1 MTLFKIFFR
10 NIRRRM
16 RDYAIYFF
24 TLIIGVSVFYVFN
37 AIGGQAAMMRVSSS
51 RNDVVELL
59 RTTIS
64 WVSVFVAVIL
74 GLLIVYASRF
84 LLKRRNREFA
94 LYMLLGMS
102 KGRISAILLME
113 TVFIGICSLVAGL
126 LLGILLSQFMSALVA
141 NLFEADMT
149 AYKLTVSGQA
159 AGMTVLFFAV
169 MYLVVMLFHSGA
181 VTKMKLIDLIQSGKK
196 SEQIRA
202 RNPRL
207 CVAVFLLAAAG
218 LFYAYY
224 QVGWNYG
231 DLDQKSMVL
240 YIVMGVLAT
249 FFLFWSVAGLL
260 LRVIMRMKNVYHR
273 GLNAFTFRQI
283 SSKVGTMVFS
293 MTLICLM
300 LFVTICALTS
310 AFSVRNSLNANLKNL
325 CPADAQMEFSTYAG
339 SNKTDFFQDI
349 SEMYADY
356 GYDIMD
362 GFREYVHFTMYRDEG
377 FTLAKSLGSHL
388 DEIRG
393 NYPFLDVE
401 SPEIFVRL
409 SDYNKLMKLYGREPM
424 TLGDDE
430 FILLCDFAS
439 MKNVRDAALEKGTE
453 LHVFGKVLYSKYGEC
468 QDGFI
473 HLGAQHLN
481 QGIFLVPDDAVGE
494 KAATWEDC
502 FTGNYAADNKK
513 EIEKME
519 KMQRKRW
526 KKVTAAWMKD
536 HEGVSCHYVVNT
548 RLDIYDAAV
557 GLGAILAFL
566 GLYIGLVFLIACG
579 AILALKELSESVDSL
594 PKYETLRKIGV
605 EETDISV
612 SLFRQTGIFFLL
624 PLLLAVVHSVVGM
637 RFASRIMETFGTEGI
652 RESVGLTSVILLF
665 IYGGYFLITFFNSRW
680 IIRGREG

>member
-1 MTLFKIFFR
+1 
-10 NIRRRM
+10 M

-24 TLIIGVSVFYVFN
+24 TLIIGVSIFYVFN

-59 RTTIS
+59 QTTIS

-74 GLLIVYASRF
+74 ALLIVYASRF
-84 LLKRRNREFA
+84 LMKRRNREFA

-113 TVFIGICSLVAGL
+113 TVLIGICSLAAGL
-126 LLGILLSQFMSALVA
+126 ILGIGLSQLMSALVA

-149 AYKLTVSGQA
+149 AYQLTVSGQA
-159 AGMTVLFFAV
+159 AGKTVLFFAV
-169 MYLVVMLFHSGA
+169 MYLLVMLFNSGS
-181 VTKMKLIDLIQSGKK
+181 VTKMKLIDLIQSSRK

-202 RNPRL
+202 KNPWL
-207 CVAVFLLAAAG
+207 CVIVFLLAAAG

-231 DLDQKSMVL
+231 QLDQKNLVI
-240 YIVMGVLAT
+240 YIVMGAMAT

-260 LRVIMRMKNVYHR
+260 LRIVMRMKNVYHR

-310 AFSVRNSLNANLKNL
+310 AFSVRNSINANLKEF

-339 SNKTDFFQDI
+339 SNKTDFFQAL
-349 SEMYADY
+349 SELYADY
-356 GYDIMD
+356 GYDITD
-362 GFREYVHFTMYRDEG
+362 GFREYVHFTIYMDKK
-377 FTLAKSLGSHL
+377 FTLAASLDTHL
-388 DEIRG
+388 DEVRK
-393 NYPFLDVE
+393 NYPFLDE
-401 SPEIFVRL
+401 KSPEVFVRL
-409 SDYNKLMKLYGREPM
+409 SDYNKLMKLYGRKPM
-424 TLGDDE
+424 TLEDDE
-430 FILLCDFAS
+430 FILLCDFQS
-439 MKNVRDAALEKGTE
+439 MKNVRDAALEKGTTI
-453 LHVFGKVLYSKYGEC
+453 HVFGKELHSKYGEC
-468 QDGFI
+468 QDGFFR
-473 HLGAQHLN
+473 LSAQHLN
-481 QGIFLVPDDAVGE
+481 EGIFLVPDDVVG
-494 KAATWEDC
+494 KKTATWEDC

-513 EIEKME
+513 EIEKIE

-526 KKVTAAWMKD
+526 KKVTAAWGKD
-536 HEGVSCHYVVNT
+536 HDGVSYSYAINT

-605 EETDISV
+605 EEKDISV

-637 RFASRIMETFGTEGI
+637 RFAARIMETFGTEGVW
-652 RESVGLTSVILLF
+652 ESVGLTLVILFL

-680 IIRGREG
+680 IIRGREEF